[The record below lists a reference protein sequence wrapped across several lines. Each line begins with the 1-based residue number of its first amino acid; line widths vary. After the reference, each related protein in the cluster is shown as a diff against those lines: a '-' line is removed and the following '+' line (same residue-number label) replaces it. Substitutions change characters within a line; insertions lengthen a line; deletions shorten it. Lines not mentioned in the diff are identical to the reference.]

1 MYLAGGCDQVT
12 PVWCTKSA
20 ISGLVCEF
28 LRIFFVKISE
38 LGNGKPIFHGY
49 ILCFIATWATP
60 RIRTFK
66 VMNGG
71 RTLLGSSWR
80 RDVGCVER
88 LTMIGYTPLHLAP
101 EYDKGQ
107 KHLVQSWVCE
117 YKITVL
123 DRFVKNTIT
132 KMNRWFLPR
141 TTSVAAPLPQYTKNL
156 SIPPEIIRA
165 KAAAPTRLP
174 IMSCAE
180 PLFHSRLQLRNGK
193 HPGSPCWSLL
203 SVNEIRQRPA
213 VKNTAP
219 IPVC

>member
-1 MYLAGGCDQVT
+1 
-12 PVWCTKSA
+12 
-20 ISGLVCEF
+20 
-28 LRIFFVKISE
+28 
-38 LGNGKPIFHGY
+38 
-49 ILCFIATWATP
+49 
-60 RIRTFK
+60 
-66 VMNGG
+66 
-71 RTLLGSSWR
+71 
-80 RDVGCVER
+80 
-88 LTMIGYTPLHLAP
+88 
-101 EYDKGQ
+101 
-107 KHLVQSWVCE
+107 
-117 YKITVL
+117 
-123 DRFVKNTIT
+123 
-132 KMNRWFLPR
+132 MNRWFLPR

-213 VKNTAP
+213 VKNAAP